1 MITRIQTFRD
11 TIKITGSKQGK
22 QVTRGYLFVPLREAL
37 KEFQSFIK

>member
-1 MITRIQTFRD
+1 MITRVQTFRD
-11 TIKITGSKQGK
+11 TIKITGTSKGK

>member
-11 TIKITGSKQGK
+11 VIKITGIKQGK

-37 KEFQSFIK
+37 KEFQEYNK